1 MEKMVMTVPEMA
13 VRMGISRPLAY
24 QLARQDSFPVIRVG
38 KRLIIPIKA
47 FELLLSESA
56 ENRAIVCID

>member
-1 MEKMVMTVPEMA
+1 MEKMVMTVSEMA

-24 QLARQDSFPVIRVG
+24 QLARQDSFPAIRVG

-47 FELLLSESA
+47 FEVWLSESA

>member
-47 FELLLSESA
+47 FDEWLMESA
-56 ENRAIVCID
+56 ESRAIVCID